1 VAAAFLGGWPPIC
14 GGSLVW
20 SSWSYVFLEV
30 VVSFLVFLGVL
41 WWFFLLLVGFSL
53 RLSSVPGACCVAVAG
68 AVGVAVAGVVGLVG
82 ARPF

>member
-1 VAAAFLGGWPPIC
+1 MAAAFLGGWPPIC

-41 WWFFLLLVGFSL
+41 WWFFLLLVGF
-53 RLSSVPGACCVAVAG
+53 LSGCLLCR
-68 AVGVAVAGVVGLVG
+68 GLVVWQ
-82 ARPF
+82 